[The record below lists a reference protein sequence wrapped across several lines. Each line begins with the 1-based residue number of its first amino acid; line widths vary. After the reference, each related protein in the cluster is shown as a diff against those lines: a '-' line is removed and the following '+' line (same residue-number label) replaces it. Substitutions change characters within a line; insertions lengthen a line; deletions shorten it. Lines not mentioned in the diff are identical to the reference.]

1 MPNVNGWQVLGSLR
15 ADARLKDIPVVVIS
29 MIAEEERGTLCG
41 AVDVLSKPVKRDDLL
56 RLLRSVRGKTQR
68 ALVIE
73 DNADARVVLSEY
85 LEAEGWEV
93 AEAINGRE
101 GLSALGSFQ
110 PDVVFLDLMMP
121 VMDGAEFLDE
131 VQSTPAYRH
140 LPVVVVT
147 AQELG
152 SDERAAL
159 LRKANTVLTKSENL
173 ANDLKRVLST
183 EPAGSQVTA
192 DVA

>member
-1 MPNVNGWQVLGSLR
+1 
-15 ADARLKDIPVVVIS
+15 

-85 LEAEGWEV
+85 LEADGWEV

-121 VMDGAEFLDE
+121 FMDGAEFLDE
-131 VQSTPAYRH
+131 VRSTPAYRH

-173 ANDLKRVLST
+173 ANDLKRVLSS
-183 EPAGSQVTA
+183 ELAGSQVTA